1 MDREHVGIKTEKE
14 RREERGRR
22 GRNEGGEEAPLEAGL
37 SNLSS
42 SEPVQ
47 NLMFYLTN
55 IAYFFLILISTDFP
69 PPSLNHSTNQVIYR
83 ISDL

>member
-1 MDREHVGIKTEKE
+1 MLD
-14 RREERGRR
+14 REER
-22 GRNEGGEEAPLEAGL
+22 GGEEAPLEDAL

-55 IAYFFLILISTDFP
+55 IAYIISTGL
-69 PPSLNHSTNQVIYR
+69 PPSLNPSTIQVI
-83 ISDL
+83 DLIADL